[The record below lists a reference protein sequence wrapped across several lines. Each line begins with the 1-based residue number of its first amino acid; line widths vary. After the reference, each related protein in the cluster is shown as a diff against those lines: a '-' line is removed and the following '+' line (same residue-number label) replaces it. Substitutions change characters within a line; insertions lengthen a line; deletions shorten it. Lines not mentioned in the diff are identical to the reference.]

1 MSEAQ
6 QDHPSPADRFRD
18 LPRDEAGRPR
28 RVRCLNPFRWLEV
41 SDRGEVTPCCSPWF
55 KGNLGNVNEQSMEEI
70 WNGPAFR
77 EAREAMYEGGKWQ
90 KFCNAETC
98 PQIYNDT
105 WVKVDEITPET
116 PDSVPITAQMLDDV
130 REGRTVMTDGPAQI
144 GLSCDPRCNLRCIM
158 CSTLTNP
165 NRDGSSLRASIEGL
179 KAFLPTVRRLKM
191 MGDGEV
197 FAVPESRDF
206 LLNFDQEAYPDA
218 SFLIHTNGILLTPSM
233 WDRIGHIKIDW
244 MVVSM
249 DGATKETY
257 EKIRVGGKWE
267 RLMSNLEFLAGK
279 YREGAIRELHIN
291 MCVMKSNH
299 HELVAFAELGER
311 VGVTSA
317 YFQPILG
324 DYAEEQIFG
333 RRDVQAL
340 REISRQL
347 DHPSMNEP
355 HVDTNA
361 IDMWRGYEPTLGDRW
376 RETRRAVGRRLPP
389 RVVESLKK
397 LGA

>member
-1 MSEAQ
+1 M
-6 QDHPSPADRFRD
+6 QDAPKDTKSPAEKFREEPRNDRTQ
-18 LPRDEAGRPR
+18 PR

-41 SDRGEVTPCCSPWF
+41 SDGGEVTPCCSPWF
-55 KGNLGNVNEQSMEEI
+55 KGNLGNVNQQSMEEI

-77 EAREAMYEGGKWQ
+77 EAREAMYEGGNWQ

-105 WVKVDEITPET
+105 WVAVDYITPET
-116 PDSVPITAQMLDDV
+116 PDSLPITPQMLEDI
-130 REGRTVMTDGPAQI
+130 REGRTEMTHGPAQI

-158 CSTLTNP
+158 CSTLTNTK
-165 NRDGSSLRASIEGL
+165 RDGSSLRAAIEGI

-206 LLNFDQEAYPDA
+206 LFDFDQAAHPDT
-218 SFLIHTNGILLTPSM
+218 SFLIHTNGILLTPAL
-233 WDRIGHIKIDW
+233 WDRIQHIKIDW

-267 RLMSNLEFLAGK
+267 RLMENLAFLAEK
-279 YREGAIRELHIN
+279 HREGIIRELHIN

-299 HELVAFAELGER
+299 HELVAFAELGKR
-311 VGVTSA
+311 FGVTSA
-317 YFQPILG
+317 YYQPILG
-324 DYAEEQIFG
+324 DYAEEHIFG
-333 RRDVQAL
+333 RRDVECLTAIA
-340 REISRQL
+340 EQL
-347 DHPSMNEP
+347 EHPSMKEA

-361 IDMWRGYEPTLGDRW
+361 IAMCRGYAPNLEDQW
-376 RETRRAVGRRLPP
+376 KQFRRTVGKSLPKGFL
-389 RVVESLKK
+389 EALKK
-397 LGA
+397 MGV